1 MKQVFCWIA
10 VGVCWASGAWLA
22 GAQDLSKLS
31 EADRKQVGEWM
42 EQRAATMVESH
53 KIEREVSV
61 AWSDS
66 AYTTP
71 QIEALRARFR
81 ELQEEMI
88 KIQRELQKQVL
99 ELPAVQEKSRKADE
113 LKKKEQEL
121 AKKIAEKT
129 GK

>member
-1 MKQVFCWIA
+1 MKQVLGWM
-10 VGVCWASGAWLA
+10 VVCACSAALAWRA

-42 EQRAATMVESH
+42 EQRAATLVEAH
-53 KIEREVSV
+53 TVERAVSG
-61 AWSDS
+61 AWADP
-66 AYTTP
+66 ANTTP
-71 QIEALRARFR
+71 QMEALRARFR
-81 ELQEEMI
+81 ELQDELL
-88 KIQRELQKQVL
+88 KIQRELQKQAQ
-99 ELPAVQEKSRKADE
+99 ELPAVQEKIRQADE